1 MGPGR
6 RSRAPA
12 SVPGLLGLWL
22 GRGGSFS
29 TWVLPDQS
37 LGLPCCQGG
46 RGVGLSLVPSAIRL
60 MPPPPSPTGTAAG
73 ALHLPGTTTTM
84 YAIANPWTWPASFTV
99 EARLFVRSGSSD
111 PYWLSYA
118 SPGNSNCFVSRAP
131 GTLHQWLTVHITYSG
146 GTTRYVC
153 GTAGR
158 ASRTPLQPMP
168 PSTPPPQRP
177 HALFGHL
184 GPDVPP
190 ASGRVTGSQ

>member
-1 MGPGR
+1 MCGAFAGPC
-6 RSRAPA
+6 P
-12 SVPGLLGLWL
+12 
-22 GRGGSFS
+22 
-29 TWVLPDQS
+29 
-37 LGLPCCQGG
+37 
-46 RGVGLSLVPSAIRL
+46 AIRL

-84 YAIANPWTWPASFTV
+84 YAIANPWSWPASFTV

-111 PYWLSYA
+111 PHWLSYA

-177 HALFGHL
+177 HALFGHFGTRRATSVRPGNWFPVGI
-184 GPDVPP
+184 GPVSRANSVIP
-190 ASGRVTGSQ
+190 APRTTGTQ